1 MSEAIEGIVS
11 ALVRLSNREAPE
23 KLRDHRRWL
32 LAELNK
38 IRADLKFDTSLAHR
52 AMANELAEIDAG
64 LEQLSEKSF
73 PANS

>member
-11 ALVRLSNREAPE
+11 ALVRLRNREALE

-32 LAELNK
+32 LADLNK

-52 AMANELAEIDAG
+52 TMANELAEIDAG
-64 LEQLSEKSF
+64 LEQLSEKSS
-73 PANS
+73 AAHS